1 MSKYAISKEN
11 REVLIS
17 EVQTRPAIWNDA
29 DINHK
34 NVDYVDKKWREIAQI
49 MNKEGKQIIK

>member
-1 MSKYAISKEN
+1 MSKYAISREH

-29 DINHK
+29 DPNHK
-34 NVDYVDKKWREIAQI
+34 NADFIDKKWREIAKVL
-49 MNKEGKQIIK
+49 NKEGK